1 MSRSPHN
8 RTRVYNTLAGSR
20 WRRRAARAA
29 LAVAAFPL
37 LQGACVDMAQRSLI
51 NGLFTGAT
59 PYLVQRLADHL
70 GVGGDTEQEAG
81 ESVR

>member
-8 RTRVYNTLAGSR
+8 RTCVYNTFSGPR

-29 LAVAAFPL
+29 LTAATFPL
-37 LQGACVDMAQRSLI
+37 LQGTCVDIAERSVI

-70 GVGGDTEQEAG
+70 GVGADTEQDSG
-81 ESVR
+81 EGVR

>member
-1 MSRSPHN
+1 
-8 RTRVYNTLAGSR
+8 
-20 WRRRAARAA
+20 
-29 LAVAAFPL
+29 
-37 LQGACVDMAQRSLI
+37 MAQRSLI